1 MQILS
6 CGNELWLSSFWS
18 RLRVVP
24 RLAFLAWGVFHARL
38 RFARSTIP
46 PEKWGI
52 TRSLVLRPRFGH
64 VRNGLLSYSNN
75 CFLCSSFYYFRGLFI
90 IDDKG
95 TLRQITMNDLPVSP
109 DKIKCCS
116 NHKPRLCSWLFVC
129 ESRKKLWKHART
141 TKRKPRFFLALFSLR
156 LRHSFARWTNI
167 TARNAGFHKSTVNS
181 YCYSHLALNLTNDF
195 AVHVHSAPFPR
206 YLLLRYTSF
215 L

>member
-6 CGNELWLSSFWS
+6 CGNELWLPSFWS

-75 CFLCSSFYYFRGLFI
+75 CFLCSSFNYFRGLFI

-95 TLRQITMNDLPVSP
+95 TLRQITMNDLPVSQ
-109 DKIKCCS
+109 DNINCCS
-116 NHKPRLCSWLFVC
+116 NHKSRLSSRLFVWRGPKKRC
-129 ESRKKLWKHART
+129 ENARDRQ
-141 TKRKPRFFLALFSLR
+141 KRKPRFFSPHSPCGLANHLR
-156 LRHSFARWTNI
+156 
-167 TARNAGFHKSTVNS
+167 AGRT
-181 YCYSHLALNLTNDF
+181 
-195 AVHVHSAPFPR
+195 
-206 YLLLRYTSF
+206 
-215 L
+215 

>member
-6 CGNELWLSSFWS
+6 CGNELWLPSFWS

-46 PEKWGI
+46 AEKWGI
-52 TRSLVLRPRFGH
+52 TRSLVVRPRFGH

-129 ESRKKLWKHART
+129 ESRKKLWKRART
-141 TKRKPRFFLALFSLR
+141 TKRKPRFFSCPILLATSPL
-156 LRHSFARWTNI
+156 I
-167 TARNAGFHKSTVNS
+167 
-181 YCYSHLALNLTNDF
+181 CALDEHNR
-195 AVHVHSAPFPR
+195 P
-206 YLLLRYTSF
+206 
-215 L
+215 